1 MENLKIPCPNC
12 KLDEIIYNVA
22 ALIGGAGFEC
32 PTCSSQI
39 KIAGSSIPGL
49 KTTYEKFI
57 ELKSNLSK
65 K

>member
-12 KLDEIIYNVA
+12 KSDEIIYNVA

-32 PTCSSQI
+32 PTCNSQI
-39 KIAGSSIPGL
+39 KISNTSILEL
-49 KTTYEKFI
+49 KSTYEKFV